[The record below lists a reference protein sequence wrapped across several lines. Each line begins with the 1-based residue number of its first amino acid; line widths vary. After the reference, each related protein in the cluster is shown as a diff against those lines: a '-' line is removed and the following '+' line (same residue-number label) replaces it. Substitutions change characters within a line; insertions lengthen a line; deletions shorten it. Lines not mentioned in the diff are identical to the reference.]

1 MHAEQKTLRLV
12 QKTNPPA
19 PLSGAPS
26 TANTLRPEREERRH
40 FQARLIHVSRGS
52 RTAGT
57 RCYTRRMYRHG
68 ASRALLVSLSVSL
81 PLVASAQEARLVPK
95 PVACDNDHETC
106 RESCTIEFGS
116 SFRARE
122 KLGTCLDECA
132 AKHARCTEQWTE
144 LHRTDVGPPAEER
157 TPKPAPEPD
166 SAVEEVTEPLPQARE
181 DARVILPSDEQ
192 LEGPPPAKK
201 KPRKKA
207 GTREASRQ
215 Q

>member
-1 MHAEQKTLRLV
+1 MVRGCAL
-12 QKTNPPA
+12 
-19 PLSGAPS
+19 GA
-26 TANTLRPEREERRH
+26 
-40 FQARLIHVSRGS
+40 LILFVSF
-52 RTAGT
+52 
-57 RCYTRRMYRHG
+57 G
-68 ASRALLVSLSVSL
+68 AV
-81 PLVASAQEARLVPK
+81 AQEAAAGARKVPK
-95 PVACDNDHETC
+95 AVACNNDDETC
-106 RESCTIEFGS
+106 RENCTIEFGS
-116 SFRARE
+116 SFRTRA
-122 KLGTCLDECA
+122 KLGTCMETCRTR
-132 AKHARCTEQWTE
+132 HQRCTEQWTE